1 MSDRE
6 SRPESVIVLGAAFR
20 DGRGGVNPALARRA
34 RHGARLTLAGEGR
47 VLIAVGGGPAREA
60 AAIAEIAQAAGV
72 SAAAIRSESRSRNT
86 LQNAVLTARLLRR
99 HGLSGGLLVTDWPH
113 LPRAWLCFRAAG
125 VRCRPAPVP
134 GTAGKP
140 GFWLREAA
148 ASALYLGRLPRLIRA
163 ARRLQRAGRQSGGTA
178 SALGRHPG

>member
-1 MSDRE
+1 MSDTD
-6 SRPESVIVLGAAFR
+6 SRLDCVIVLGAAFR
-20 DGRGGVNPALARRA
+20 DGRRGPNPALLRRA
-34 RHGARLTLAGEGR
+34 RHGAHLALERPGR

-60 AAIAEIAQAAGV
+60 AAIGDLASAAGV
-72 SAAAIRSESRSRNT
+72 PKTAIRCEGRSRNT
-86 LQNAVLTARLLRR
+86 LQNAVLTARLVRR

-113 LPRAWLCFRAAG
+113 LPRAWLCFRLAG

-148 ASALYLGRLPRLIRA
+148 ACALYLGRLPRLLRA
-163 ARRLQRAGRQSGGTA
+163 ARRLGR
-178 SALGRHPG
+178 PG